1 MVRVAQLVEHLVVV
15 QEVAGSSPV
24 THPRRRVFGGPVR
37 GHLPVILVS
46 SFVLGGDPPDPH
58 GAIGSDPAW
67 GCALRFAR
75 ASGPPFPSRD
85 LSSGNGSALGRVL
98 LICVPRR
105 QVAVWALRFARA
117 FAVAESPFAVRFGL
131 WSVVRDP

>member
-1 MVRVAQLVEHLVVV
+1 MRTWCQIPSAVTPVVV

-37 GHLPVILVS
+37 GHLSVTLVS

-98 LICVPRR
+98 LICVPGVR
-105 QVAVWALRFARA
+105 LR
-117 FAVAESPFAVRFGL
+117 SGPFASLGPLRLLGRL
-131 WSVVRDP
+131 SL